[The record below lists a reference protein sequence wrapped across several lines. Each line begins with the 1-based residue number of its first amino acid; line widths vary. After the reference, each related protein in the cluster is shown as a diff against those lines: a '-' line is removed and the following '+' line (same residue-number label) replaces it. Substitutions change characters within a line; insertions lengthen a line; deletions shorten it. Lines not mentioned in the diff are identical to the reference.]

1 MSGKEA
7 ISALQSRFKVPDE
20 RTTGSGRSFAW
31 DAKEV
36 IQVDT
41 KGSLLNPERTYISQI
56 RYIDSTDFEYI
67 MQLEEGIPAEK
78 ESPPDV
84 VVSIR
89 LEPAGSYLYPTSSSA
104 SKELFA
110 KAVYEKYGPA
120 TLQKVPGTDVAVWCD
135 HGRQKVLPYQLCSS
149 TFNVPYMKF
158 TEYSRKLELADPGY
172 SEKVRA
178 ARDRISDGKKPRL

>member
-1 MSGKEA
+1 MSGKEV

-20 RTTGSGRSFAW
+20 RTGGNGRSFAW

-36 IQVDT
+36 IKVDT
-41 KGSLLNPERTYISQI
+41 KGSLFNPERTYISQVL
-56 RYIDSTDFEYI
+56 YIDSSDFEYI

-120 TLQKVPGTDVAVWCD
+120 IMQNVAGTGSAVWCD
-135 HGRQKVLPYQLCSS
+135 HGRQKVLPYQMCSS
-149 TFNVPYMKF
+149 TFNVPYMRF
-158 TEYSRKLELADPGY
+158 VEYSRELVLADPGY
-172 SEKVRA
+172 FWKVRA
-178 ARDRISDGKKPRL
+178 ARDQISDGKKPRL